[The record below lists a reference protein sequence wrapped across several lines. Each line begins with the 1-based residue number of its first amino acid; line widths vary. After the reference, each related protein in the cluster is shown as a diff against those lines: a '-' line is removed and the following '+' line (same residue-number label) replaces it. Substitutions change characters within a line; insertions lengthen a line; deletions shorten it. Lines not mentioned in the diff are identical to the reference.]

1 MYTTFFGL
9 KEKPFKLV
17 PDPTFL
23 YLGPSHEDALAHL
36 QYAISQGEGFM
47 VITGEVGTGKT
58 TLCRVFLEELPENT
72 RAAFIFNPKLDAI
85 QLLQSINS
93 EFGLSAEAD
102 TLRQLMDDLN
112 AFLLENKSLGHNA
125 VLLIDEAQN
134 LSADVLEQI
143 RLLSNLETT
152 REKLLQIILV
162 GQPELRTLLES
173 HDLRQ
178 LSQRISLRYNLSPLT
193 RAQTGAYIEHRL
205 GVAAKKPFMPFSSG
219 AVDVIYRHASG
230 IPRLINIACDRALL
244 KAFNL
249 EKKHISG
256 ALAKEAVAELNPQTP
271 PPAANAA
278 VVEVQPGS
286 APRRFAGA
294 TLVAL
299 AVLTLVAVVG
309 FGLFPRLQRWGDSK
323 PATVAVTQGE
333 AAKKKIE
340 PKPVEAVV
348 VEPAQPVAVELT
360 ALLDRVQGE
369 EARSSAA
376 SAVLRTW
383 QTGSNLE
390 IPDEINTIR
399 EDRAFF
405 EVLAAR
411 HGLKMH
417 QIDRHLG
424 LVSRLNHPA
433 VVRFESGAGGRPVY
447 LSFVGLLDDYA
458 LLGSGD
464 DIYRVKL
471 RSLMER
477 WQGSAFV
484 FWKDWMNFSGTIPY
498 DATSAA
504 VISLKML
511 LNKTGSVDLA
521 LTGYFDDQTR
531 LAVLE
536 FQRQMGLPPD
546 GVVGPVTQMALYNKT
561 MSDKLPGMD
570 RPVLPQEVIQ

>member
-58 TLCRVFLEELPENT
+58 TLCRVFLEELSENT

-112 AFLLENKSLGHNA
+112 AFLLENKSLGRNA

-230 IPRLINIACDRALL
+230 IPRLINIACDRAFL

-249 EKKHISG
+249 EKK
-256 ALAKEAVAELNPQTP
+256 
-271 PPAANAA
+271 
-278 VVEVQPGS
+278 
-286 APRRFAGA
+286 
-294 TLVAL
+294 
-299 AVLTLVAVVG
+299 
-309 FGLFPRLQRWGDSK
+309 
-323 PATVAVTQGE
+323 
-333 AAKKKIE
+333 
-340 PKPVEAVV
+340 
-348 VEPAQPVAVELT
+348 
-360 ALLDRVQGE
+360 
-369 EARSSAA
+369 
-376 SAVLRTW
+376 
-383 QTGSNLE
+383 
-390 IPDEINTIR
+390 
-399 EDRAFF
+399 
-405 EVLAAR
+405 
-411 HGLKMH
+411 
-417 QIDRHLG
+417 QI
-424 LVSRLNHPA
+424 
-433 VVRFESGAGGRPVY
+433 
-447 LSFVGLLDDYA
+447 
-458 LLGSGD
+458 
-464 DIYRVKL
+464 
-471 RSLMER
+471 
-477 WQGSAFV
+477 
-484 FWKDWMNFSGTIPY
+484 
-498 DATSAA
+498 
-504 VISLKML
+504 
-511 LNKTGSVDLA
+511 
-521 LTGYFDDQTR
+521 
-531 LAVLE
+531 
-536 FQRQMGLPPD
+536 
-546 GVVGPVTQMALYNKT
+546 
-561 MSDKLPGMD
+561 
-570 RPVLPQEVIQ
+570 